1 MEYTLA
7 AFVNLLTLA
16 VGIAIGILLAP
27 RLERSVH
34 ANVDPQAA
42 QQANQSPPPTAEPA
56 GPIQVQ
62 PGMTIGTIGAY
73 QILSHHIQS
82 DELVVNGI
90 DLLKLEQGE
99 FNLLSSLGVPTSKLD
114 QIVAD
119 ARKTQLYQVA
129 PQAPP
134 PQVKPSTNVPPR

>member
-1 MEYTLA
+1 MPEG
-7 AFVNLLTLA
+7 NL
-16 VGIAIGILLAP
+16 GRLL
-27 RLERSVH
+27 
-34 ANVDPQAA
+34 
-42 QQANQSPPPTAEPA
+42 
-56 GPIQVQ
+56 
-62 PGMTIGTIGAY
+62 TIGTIGAY

-90 DLLKLEQGE
+90 DLLKLEQGQ

-119 ARKTQLYQVA
+119 ARKTQLYQVGS
-129 PQAPP
+129 QAPP